1 MRRVLNT
8 DCTDYTDNLF
18 GDADSSLS
26 SVVRSVFEH
35 GLHGL
40 HGCFLRTWIFLGVPW
55 CVWGSEHGFH
65 GLHGCFLLGGG
76 VKTGGFGP
84 IVRKHKIIREIRV
97 IRVQ

>member
-26 SVVRSVFEH
+26 SVMRSVFEH

-40 HGCFLRTWIFLGVPW
+40 HGFFFCLETRISLLR
-55 CVWGSEHGFH
+55 
-65 GLHGCFLLGGG
+65 
-76 VKTGGFGP
+76 
-84 IVRKHKIIREIRV
+84 RDA
-97 IRVQ
+97 

>member
-8 DCTDYTDNLF
+8 DYTDYTDNLF

-40 HGCFLRTWIFLGVPW
+40 HGFFFWRTWIFLGVPW
-55 CVWGSEHGFH
+55 CVRVLNTDCTDYTDFFWRRDYSVE
-65 GLHGCFLLGGG
+65 FL
-76 VKTGGFGP
+76 
-84 IVRKHKIIREIRV
+84 
-97 IRVQ
+97 